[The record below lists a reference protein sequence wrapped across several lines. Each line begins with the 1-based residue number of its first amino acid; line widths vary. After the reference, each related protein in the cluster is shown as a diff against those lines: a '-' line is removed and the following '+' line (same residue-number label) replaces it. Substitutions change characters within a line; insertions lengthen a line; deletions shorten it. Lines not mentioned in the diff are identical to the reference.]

1 LTATVWLIIIRNVD
15 ELQSMLPRAQMAYLT
30 QVLREFPIVALI
42 GARQT
47 GKTTL
52 VRARQI
58 GKNRAYRTLD
68 EYDTLDIAKR
78 DPAAFLQ
85 GARDIT
91 VDEVQ
96 RAPELFSAM
105 KVEVDRDRRPGRF
118 LCTGSANLLLMKQI
132 SESLAGRAVYL
143 SIPPMTWAEIEGVK
157 LAEVLG
163 DALSAR
169 KPEELLR
176 VITRAPKARLSLA
189 DAVARGGYPV
199 PCLSDDPS
207 FRARWYDGY
216 VATYLERDLRL
227 LAAIDDLIGFRR
239 LMQAAALRNGSPLN
253 IAQLAQDSGI
263 PPTTARRYISL
274 LEISF
279 QVWQLPA
286 FTINRGKRL
295 AKAPKLLW
303 LDSGLAAHIAGFQDA
318 QILASGRSWGFWLE
332 SWVGHHLKT
341 WASMKAPRPEL
352 SYWRTSDGREIDYVV
367 ESGQTLLPI
376 EVKAGSR
383 PTGADIR
390 GLETFLDLYPKAHLG
405 LLVCTC
411 KEPIAISGRVVAIP
425 IQDFLL
431 CGSPNHRAR
440 AGK

>member
-1 LTATVWLIIIRNVD
+1 MTATLWLIIIHDMD
-15 ELQSMLPRAQMAYLT
+15 ELQSTLPRAQMGYLT

-52 VRARQI
+52 VQARQI
-58 GKNRAYRTLD
+58 GTNRSYRSLD

-85 GARDIT
+85 GTRDIT

-96 RAPELFSAM
+96 RVPELFSAM
-105 KVEVDRDRRPGRF
+105 KMEVDRDRRPGRF

-157 LAEVLG
+157 LAGVLD

-169 KPEELLR
+169 KSEELLR
-176 VITRAPKARLSLA
+176 VITRAPKAGLSLA
-189 DAVARGGYPV
+189 DAVVRGGYPV
-199 PCLSDDPS
+199 PCLSEDPS

-227 LAAIDDLIGFRR
+227 LAAIGDLIGFRR
-239 LMQAAALRNGSPLN
+239 LMQAAALRNGSLLN
-253 IAQLAQDSGI
+253 IAQLAQDAGV
-263 PPTTARRYISL
+263 PPTTARRYLSL

-279 QVWQLPA
+279 QIWQLPA
-286 FTINRGKRL
+286 FTVNRGKRL
-295 AKAPKLLW
+295 AKTPKLLW

-318 QILASGRSWGFWLE
+318 QMLVSGRSWGLWLE
-332 SWVGHHLKT
+332 AWVGHHLKT

-352 SYWRTSDGREIDYVV
+352 SYWRTSDGREVDYVV

-405 LLVCTC
+405 LLVCAC
-411 KEPIAISGRVVAIP
+411 KEPIAMSGRVVALP

-431 CGSPNHRAR
+431 GGLEKRRGKAR
-440 AGK
+440 K